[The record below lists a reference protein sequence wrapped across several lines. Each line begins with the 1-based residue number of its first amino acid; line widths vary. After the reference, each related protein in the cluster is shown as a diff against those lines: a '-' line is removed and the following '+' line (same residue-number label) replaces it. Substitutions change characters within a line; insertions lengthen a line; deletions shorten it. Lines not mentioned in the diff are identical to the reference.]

1 MKIEVKDFDIRHY
14 SALIRNS
21 AAYKKLKN
29 VMIFTGIVFLVVA
42 LSIVLNTFATHSA
55 NGVMITCLSVIFAV
69 FIALG
74 IRMRQL
80 DPVKGFKKF
89 RIKNPNYNIKVSF
102 GDEEITLDTHTD
114 LSDAHTSHKYSR
126 MSGAV
131 EKDGFFSVLI
141 DGAGYIVFNE
151 SEIVEGTAEE
161 LRTLLRNRIGTKFK
175 EK

>member
-14 SALIRNS
+14 SALIRYS

-29 VMIFTGIVFLVVA
+29 TMIFTGIVFLLVA
-42 LSIVLNTFATHSA
+42 FSIVLNTIATHSA
-55 NGVMITCLSVIFAV
+55 NGFMIICLSVIFGM

-74 IRMRQL
+74 IRFRQL
-80 DPVKGFKKF
+80 SPVKGFGDF
-89 RIKNPNYNIKVSF
+89 QTKNPNYSMKISF
-102 GDEEITLDTHTD
+102 GEEEITLDTHSG
-114 LSDAHTSHKYSR
+114 LSDSHTSYKYAK

-131 EKDGFFSVLI
+131 EKEGFFSILV

-151 SEIVEGTAEE
+151 SDIVEGTAEE
-161 LRTLLRNRIGTKFK
+161 LRELLRNKIGNKFK

>member
-55 NGVMITCLSVIFAV
+55 NGVMITCLSVIFAM

-89 RIKNPNYNIKVSF
+89 RTKNPNYNIKVSF
-102 GDEEITLDTHTD
+102 GDEEITLDTAD
-114 LSDAHTSHKYSR
+114 KLLQYKN
-126 MSGAV
+126 
-131 EKDGFFSVLI
+131 SVLLFMSSKDI
-141 DGAGYIVFNE
+141 YFL
-151 SEIVEGTAEE
+151 EE
-161 LRTLLRNRIGTKFK
+161 KYKNLANKK
-175 EK
+175 